1 MVEYFRSMV
10 RLVGR
15 CGSGFQGLARNVR
28 HEGTRALGVGSEGW
42 QGWTYQRPRHS
53 FALRVT
59 TGSLEGSPKIQG
71 LTFPF
76 PLLANHL
83 TLQVAPVVSGKIHA
97 FKRLCCT
104 P

>member
-1 MVEYFRSMV
+1 MV
-10 RLVGR
+10 RLAGR
-15 CGSGFQGLARNVR
+15 CGSGFQGPVR
-28 HEGTRALGVGSEGW
+28 DVRREGIRSLGIDSEGW
-42 QGWTYQRPRHS
+42 QGWTHQRPRHS

-76 PLLANHL
+76 SPAGEPPYL
-83 TLQVAPVVSGKIHA
+83 SGCTRRVGENGYFHEA
-97 FKRLCCT
+97 LSYTQRKR